1 MCISGLVNTA
11 IFAMNEQVIRQSK
24 IYHWVLIS
32 LFVICLVFYLSVL
45 FLPILFLILA
55 VSFLLLLLFELATK
69 RNEKNWPSFLC
80 LSWLAL
86 AAPTFGIMPMLIAW
100 GWIYFLPMYR
110 PLGIFTGIWLT
121 AAYNLFV
128 PVPELD
134 FMDEHPFPP
143 LTALQLNLLGGGTL
157 LVSLLPL
164 LILRKRGLWKFNR
177 SPKFQNTQ

>member
-100 GWIYFLPMYR
+100 GLD
-110 PLGIFTGIWLT
+110 IFSSHVQTVGDFHR
-121 AAYNLFV
+121 NLAHSG
-128 PVPELD
+128 LQ
-134 FMDEHPFPP
+134 PFCP
-143 LTALQLNLLGGGTL
+143 
-157 LVSLLPL
+157 
-164 LILRKRGLWKFNR
+164 
-177 SPKFQNTQ
+177 SP